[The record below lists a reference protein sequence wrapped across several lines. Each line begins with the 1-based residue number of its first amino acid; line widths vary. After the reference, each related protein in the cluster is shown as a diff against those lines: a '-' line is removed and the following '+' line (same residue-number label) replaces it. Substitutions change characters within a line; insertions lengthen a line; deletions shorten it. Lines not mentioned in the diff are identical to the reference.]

1 MCDYSD
7 YVRII
12 KFQNLMMDFEL
23 SFKANRVYQT
33 ILEHTSQQ
41 AAVLY
46 LDFIKN
52 EFRGLYDSNKNL
64 LIDLCNQNDKYGKP
78 SKSPISDF
86 CICSPSNLRY
96 IYHSF
101 LILSNIQKNKLY
113 DVDLVE
119 IGGGYG
125 GLSLFI
131 HNLAKLFNIK
141 IKSYS
146 IFDLKEVTILQKRY
160 LALHN
165 IDVNTYH
172 IDDEW
177 QLNQNSYLI
186 SNYAFS
192 EIPKDLQVQYTEK
205 VLNKYIGSGFLIW
218 NFIPIYDFIQNK
230 KITIEN
236 ERPADDNK
244 NKFVYITPT

>member
-1 MCDYSD
+1 MCDYSE

-12 KFQNLMMDFEL
+12 TFQNIMMDFEL
-23 SFKANRVYQT
+23 SFKSNRVYQT
-33 ILEHTSQQ
+33 ILEHTNQWSGIQ
-41 AAVLY
+41 Y
-46 LDFIKN
+46 LDCIKN
-52 EFRGLYDSNKNL
+52 EFRGLYDNNKTL
-64 LIDLCNQNDKYGKP
+64 LFDLCIQNDKYGKP
-78 SKSPISDF
+78 SKFPISDF
-86 CICSPSNLRY
+86 CVCSPSNIRY

-113 DVDLVE
+113 EVDLVE

-125 GLSLFI
+125 GLSFFI

-141 IKSYS
+141 IKSYT
-146 IFDLKEVTILQKRY
+146 IFDLKEVAILQKRY
-160 LALHN
+160 LKIHN

-172 IDDEW
+172 INDEW
-177 QLNQNSYLI
+177 ELNPNSYLI

-205 VLNKYIGSGFLIW
+205 VLNKYISSGFLVW
-218 NFIPIYDFIQNK
+218 NFIPIYNFIENK

-236 ERPADDNK
+236 ERPSDENN
-244 NKFVYITPT
+244 NKFVYISQT